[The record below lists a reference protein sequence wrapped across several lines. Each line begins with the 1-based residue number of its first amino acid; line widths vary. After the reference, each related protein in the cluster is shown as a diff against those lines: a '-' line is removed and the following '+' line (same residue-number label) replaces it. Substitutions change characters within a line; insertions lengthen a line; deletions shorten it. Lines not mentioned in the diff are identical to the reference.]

1 MLASLGPSACK
12 DPSSRL
18 VSCKAAFC
26 CAELGELGM
35 LTGFNFILRL
45 KALLVHLAGSVLLAA
60 LALGLI
66 YGLWYPAPLA
76 TAVGVS
82 SIVLLLLAVDVVLG
96 PILTFAVYQ
105 PGKKSLRFDLAVI
118 VLIQLAAFAYGM
130 ATIAQG
136 RPAWLV
142 FNADRFD
149 VAQASDLDTRYL
161 ADALPEFRHP
171 PWSGP
176 AWVASVNPEDVDKR
190 NELVMESAL
199 GGSDLPQR
207 VDLYRPLVQEADNM
221 LARAKPLT
229 DLEQFNTLEAV
240 ADAAGKWPQADA
252 WLPLMSRSQPMVV
265 LIERKTA
272 SPVAIVDL
280 RSWD

>member
-1 MLASLGPSACK
+1 MA
-12 DPSSRL
+12 
-18 VSCKAAFC
+18 
-26 CAELGELGM
+26 
-35 LTGFNFILRL
+35 GFNFLIRL

-60 LALGLI
+60 AALGLI

-96 PILTFAVYQ
+96 PMLTFAVYQ

-118 VLIQLAAFAYGM
+118 VAVQLAAFGYGI

-176 AWVASVNPEDVDKR
+176 AWVASVTPEDVDKR

-207 VDLYRPLVQEADNM
+207 VDLYRPLAREAEN
-221 LARAKPLT
+221 LRARARPLG
-229 DLEQFNTLEAV
+229 ELEAFNA
-240 ADAAGKWPQADA
+240 ADAVGAAVSAWPQADG
-252 WLPLMSRSQPMVV
+252 WLPLMARAQAMVV
-265 LIERKTA
+265 LLDTA
-272 SPVAIVDL
+272 QGRPIAIVEL
-280 RSWD
+280 HPWP

>member
-1 MLASLGPSACK
+1 
-12 DPSSRL
+12 
-18 VSCKAAFC
+18 
-26 CAELGELGM
+26 M

-105 PGKKSLRFDLAVI
+105 PGKKSLRFDLTVI
-118 VLIQLAAFAYGM
+118 VLIQLAAFVYGM

-149 VAQASDLDTRYL
+149 VAQVSDLDDRYISE
-161 ADALPEFRHP
+161 ALPEFRHA
-171 PWSGP
+171 PWTGP
-176 AWVASVNPEDVDKR
+176 KWVASVNPDNVDRR
-190 NELVMESAL
+190 NELVMEAAL
-199 GGSDLPQR
+199 GGPDLPQR
-207 VDLYRPLVQEADNM
+207 VDLYRPLAQEADN
-221 LARAKPLT
+221 LRARAKPLAE
-229 DLEQFNTLEAV
+229 LEHFNTPEAV
-240 ADAAGKWPQADA
+240 AAMTTKWPQADA
-252 WLPLMSRSQPMVV
+252 WLPLMSRAQPMVV
-265 LIERKTA
+265 LIDSSNAR
-272 SPVAIVDL
+272 PVAVVDL
-280 RSWD
+280 RPWE

>member
-1 MLASLGPSACK
+1 MA
-12 DPSSRL
+12 
-18 VSCKAAFC
+18 
-26 CAELGELGM
+26 
-35 LTGFNFILRL
+35 GFNFLIRL
-45 KALLVHLAGSVLLAA
+45 KALLVHLAGSIVLAVV
-60 LALGLI
+60 ALGLI
-66 YGLWYPAPLA
+66 YGLWYPSPLA
-76 TAVGVS
+76 AAVGVS

-96 PILTFAVYQ
+96 PLLTFAVYQ

-161 ADALPEFRHP
+161 ADAMPEFRHP

-176 AWVASVNPEDVDKR
+176 AWVASVNPGEVDKR
-190 NELVMESAL
+190 NELVMESAM

-207 VDLYRPLVQEADNM
+207 IDLYRPLEQEASNLRD
-221 LARAKPLT
+221 RAKPLT
-229 DLEQFNTLEAV
+229 ELEQFNSAAAV
-240 ADAAGKWPQADA
+240 AAATAHWPQADA

-280 RSWD
+280 RPWD